1 MEFSKKLNEYIE
13 QINCTSKELADAS
26 NISSALISKYRSG
39 SRKPSLK
46 SGNFINLV
54 NGLYNLG
61 KDKKIENWNL
71 NNIQESLENI
81 LNSNQVDSNILAKN
95 FNEIITLF
103 NVNISKLSRSLSF
116 DASYIS
122 RIRTGKRTP
131 ANQLD
136 FINNVSKYITKH
148 YYSEDNLKVLSNLL
162 NCEINDIKD
171 KKEFFYRLNNWMSSN
186 TKSSSN
192 NIDSFLAR
200 MDNFNLSE
208 YIKVIHFD
216 ELKVPSIPFL
226 LPKSKNYYGI
236 DEMKNAE
243 LDFFKYTVLSKN
255 NNPIFMYSNM
265 PMEDMAK
272 DIDFGKKWMFAIAM
286 SLKKGL
292 TLNMI
297 HNLDRP
303 FSELLIGLESWIP
316 IYMTGQIS
324 PYYLTETQSNTFRHL
339 DYVSG
344 NVALCGECISTHH
357 NNGKYYLTTNK
368 EELKYYSKKAE
379 DILSKAKPLMKIFE
393 KENQDTYN
401 ANLVAE
407 SKIIGERHNILS
419 ALPIYTLTRDLLD
432 KILSFNKVS
441 TNDKELILNFYEDEL
456 KIINTILSH
465 SKIIDEFSEL
475 NKKEFSEIKPIL
487 SLSGLF
493 YEKKIYYSYEQYKEH
508 IELIKQINKK
518 NYKAIINNNL
528 SFKNIQIFI
537 REEKWVMISKN
548 DNPTIHFI
556 ITHPKLC
563 NAIENFA
570 APIIE

>member
-1 MEFSKKLNEYIE
+1 MEFSNILNDYINTIGCSCKELSLASTLSNATISRYCSGIRKPNNPSEQLELLIKGLCILIKKYNISSLNEDIIRKSFQDSLKCYDIQKIVNNFNLLVSLLKINISGFSKSLGFDASYLSKIRSGKRKPADIEMFLNSICNYVVNKYNDDDSKKIISNLINKDINNATSLLEYKDAIGYWLCSDYKESKSDDNINKFLTKVNEFDLNEYIR
-13 QINCTSKELADAS
+13 A
-26 NISSALISKYRSG
+26 
-39 SRKPSLK
+39 
-46 SGNFINLV
+46 
-54 NGLYNLG
+54 
-61 KDKKIENWNL
+61 
-71 NNIQESLENI
+71 
-81 LNSNQVDSNILAKN
+81 
-95 FNEIITLF
+95 
-103 NVNISKLSRSLSF
+103 
-116 DASYIS
+116 
-122 RIRTGKRTP
+122 
-131 ANQLD
+131 
-136 FINNVSKYITKH
+136 
-148 YYSEDNLKVLSNLL
+148 
-162 NCEINDIKD
+162 
-171 KKEFFYRLNNWMSSN
+171 
-186 TKSSSN
+186 
-192 NIDSFLAR
+192 
-200 MDNFNLSE
+200 
-208 YIKVIHFD
+208 IHFD
-216 ELKVPSIPFL
+216 DLKVPTIPFKI
-226 LPKSKNYYGI
+226 PKSKNYYGL
-236 DEMKNAE
+236 DEMKQGE
-243 LDFFKYTVLSKN
+243 LDFFKSTVLSKN
-255 NNPIFMYSNM
+255 SKEVFMCS
-265 PMEDMAK
+265 DMQMDDMSK
-272 DIDFGKKWMFAIAM
+272 DLEFGKKWMFGIAM
-286 SLKKGL
+286 MLKKGIHI
-292 TLNMI
+292 NII

-303 FSELLIGLESWIP
+303 FNEMMLGLESWIP